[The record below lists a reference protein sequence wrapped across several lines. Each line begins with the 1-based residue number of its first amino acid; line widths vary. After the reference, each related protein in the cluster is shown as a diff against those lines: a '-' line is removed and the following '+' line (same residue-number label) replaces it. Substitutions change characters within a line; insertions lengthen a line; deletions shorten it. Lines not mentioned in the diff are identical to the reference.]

1 MTFLESSH
9 KGTRLTSTGFAFA
22 IRYLALQLSDIGE
35 IISDNFALDALQTSS
50 IIRSFEDKGCAVG
63 IKDSLDG
70 AHTID
75 VFKGLFHLLSIHLS
89 RSRSFACGHTIN
101 DAVCKGEFAHLL
113 SLLSRLAAL
122 GINDALEYIA
132 VRLLDG
138 NLARSHSVAER
149 TFQHV
154 AIGFLQFSPAV
165 VGVILEASYIVGA
178 IGRAAFSLSFAL
190 SIDIATAIPRA
201 VNALPISLTME
212 VHSLHAAS
220 VGFTIGIGRFK
231 FACGSCIGKVAFQ
244 NRTISQFEQ
253 AFALQLSEHPVAFVG
268 VAVGHSHLA
277 QSAGLILL
285 PVAAISTS
293 VSVGIIM
300 DALLESWLFV
310 CHCREGNHY

>member
-1 MTFLESSH
+1 M
-9 KGTRLTSTGFAFA
+9 
-22 IRYLALQLSDIGE
+22 
-35 IISDNFALDALQTSS
+35 
-50 IIRSFEDKGCAVG
+50 
-63 IKDSLDG
+63 LDG

-89 RSRSFACGHTIN
+89 RGRSFACGHTIN
-101 DAVCKGEFAHLL
+101 EAVCKGEFAHLL
-113 SLLSRLAAL
+113 RLLSRLAAL
-122 GINDALEYIA
+122 GINDALKNFA

-138 NLARSHSVAER
+138 NLTGSLSVAEGA
-149 TFQHV
+149 FYHV
-154 AIGFLQFSPAV
+154 TIRLLQFSPAV
-165 VGVILEASYIVGA
+165 ESVVHEASCIVGA
-178 IGRAAFSLSFAL
+178 VGCAAFSLSFAL

-201 VNALPISLTME
+201 VNALPIPLTME
-212 VHSLHAAS
+212 IHSLHTAS

-285 PVAAISTS
+285 PVATILAS
-293 VSVGIIM
+293 VSVGIVM
-300 DALLESWLFV
+300 DALLEPWLFV
-310 CHCREGNHY
+310 GYDGKRNQEGKEKNK